1 MIDEQVQEMEVDE
14 EVKGVEESLTLFNL
28 LELPEGFK
36 KSQLKN
42 IPIVML
48 DKNLRIVTGV
58 LTSFG
63 TRYIGVVSYNHIKK
77 KKFSMDWVNEQQ
89 LVLFNNPVKPDEY
102 MLISS
107 VLTERLK
114 EFASQPYK
122 ERQQR
127 MR

>member
-14 EVKGVEESLTLFNL
+14 RVKEYLTLFNL

-48 DKNLRIVTGV
+48 DTNSRIITGI

>member
-14 EVKGVEESLTLFNL
+14 RVKEYLTLFNL

-48 DKNLRIVTGV
+48 DTNSRIITGI

-114 EFASQPYK
+114 EFASQPYE

>member
-14 EVKGVEESLTLFNL
+14 EVKGVEESLTLCNL

>member
-14 EVKGVEESLTLFNL
+14 EVKGVKEYLTLFNL

-48 DKNLRIVTGV
+48 DTNSRIITGV

-89 LVLFNNPVKPDEY
+89 LVLFNNPIKPDEY

-114 EFASQPYK
+114 EFASQPYE

>member
-14 EVKGVEESLTLFNL
+14 EVKGVKEYLTLFNL

-48 DKNLRIVTGV
+48 DTNSRIITGV

-114 EFASQPYK
+114 EFASQPYE

>member
-14 EVKGVEESLTLFNL
+14 EVKGVKEYLTLFNL

-48 DKNLRIVTGV
+48 DTNSRIITGI

-63 TRYIGVVSYNHIKK
+63 TRYIGVVSYNHSKK

-107 VLTERLK
+107 VLTKRLK

>member
-14 EVKGVEESLTLFNL
+14 GVKEYLTLFNL

-48 DKNLRIVTGV
+48 DTNSRIITGI